1 MIFQVQCDENAN
13 CDCMMHELCQ
23 LRERARSQE
32 PGIAE
37 LRKSVSFLLYDIHEK
52 LDQIV
57 RTLKSKP

>member
-23 LRERARSQE
+23 LRERARSQVSD
-32 PGIAE
+32 ITE
-37 LRKSVSFLLYDIHEK
+37 LRKTVSFLLYDIHEK

-57 RTLKSKP
+57 RTLQAKP